1 MASYDPA
8 SLAFVVTVLFG
19 ILVALLAA
27 FFRARTFSIHQKQP
41 ETAEHRINRL
51 KKSLSD
57 ALNTIR
63 EIEDEVKIRQEL
75 VSKLESDV
83 EKYRQ
88 IPAFK
93 REEVEAIAQLVSGE
107 MQQGESHS
115 FWWNAAQFFIFIAIG
130 ALISYIFIKI
140 ILSL

>member
-1 MASYDPA
+1 MNGYDPT
-8 SLAFVVTVLFG
+8 SLAFIEAVILGVL
-19 ILVALLAA
+19 IALLAA
-27 FFRARTFSIHQKQP
+27 YFKLRTFSIHQKQP

-51 KKSLSD
+51 TKSLSD
-57 ALNTIR
+57 ALNTINK
-63 EIEDEVKIRQEL
+63 IEDEVKIRQEL

-83 EKYRQ
+83 ETYRQ

-107 MQQGESHS
+107 MQHGESHS

-130 ALISYIFIKI
+130 ALISYILIKI